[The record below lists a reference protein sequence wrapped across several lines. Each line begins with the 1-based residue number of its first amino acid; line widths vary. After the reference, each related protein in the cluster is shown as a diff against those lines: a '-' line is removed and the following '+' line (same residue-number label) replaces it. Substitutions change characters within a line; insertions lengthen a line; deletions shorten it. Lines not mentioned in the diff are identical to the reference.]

1 MDPGSQTP
9 PFKKEG
15 DTLHPSF
22 SPAGLVLLPKPQD
35 EVGER
40 ATGGGPWDEHG
51 GPELPPQLLCGHLS
65 REPAWV
71 RGCPLGRL
79 RAFPGP
85 AQTSMSLQSHTIP
98 DYADINSQAGCPRVR
113 M

>member
-15 DTLHPSF
+15 DTLHPSC

-35 EVGER
+35 EVGEW

-51 GPELPPQLLCGHLS
+51 GPELPP
-65 REPAWV
+65 
-71 RGCPLGRL
+71 
-79 RAFPGP
+79 
-85 AQTSMSLQSHTIP
+85 
-98 DYADINSQAGCPRVR
+98 
-113 M
+113 